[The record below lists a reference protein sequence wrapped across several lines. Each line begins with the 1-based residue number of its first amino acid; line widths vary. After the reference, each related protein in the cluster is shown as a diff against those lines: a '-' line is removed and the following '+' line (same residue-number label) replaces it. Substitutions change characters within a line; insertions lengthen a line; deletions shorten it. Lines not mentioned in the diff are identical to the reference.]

1 MLLQRNNYI
10 PSSHSVIY
18 INTVKKYKYFPSL
31 ENVFTKKITTFLVNT
46 MLFT

>member
-18 INTVKKYKYFPSL
+18 INTMKIYKYFPNL
-31 ENVFTKKITTFLVNT
+31 ENVFTKKITTFLVNI